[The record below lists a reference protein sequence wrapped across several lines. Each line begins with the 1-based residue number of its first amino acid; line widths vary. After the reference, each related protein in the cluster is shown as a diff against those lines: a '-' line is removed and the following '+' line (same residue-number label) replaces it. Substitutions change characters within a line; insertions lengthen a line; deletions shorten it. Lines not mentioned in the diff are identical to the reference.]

1 MRLRDEL
8 FLLGHD
14 RSGRPAV
21 HPDNLDLGVAA
32 ARLVEL
38 ALAGRVAAASGTVAV
53 AEPTATGDPETDALL
68 TAILRAPAP
77 PPLTGVL
84 THLRTGA
91 AGRVRD
97 DLLAAGVVTTVT
109 QRRLAVLTV
118 TRYPADE
125 ATVRSISVRLWY
137 AAQGREQPDQTTGS
151 LAALVHA
158 VLLHEHAFANI
169 PMTGLGA
176 RLHEIRDGLPAP
188 VREIVSVVSTMIAR
202 QAVAIYR

>member
-14 RSGRPAV
+14 GSGRPAV
-21 HPDNLDLGVAA
+21 HPDNLDVGVAA
-32 ARLVEL
+32 AELVEL
-38 ALAGRVAAASGTVAV
+38 ALVGRVAAAGGKVAV

-84 THLRTGA
+84 THLRGGA
-91 AGRVRD
+91 AERVRD
-97 DLLAAGVVTTVT
+97 DLLAAGVVTKVT
-109 QRRLAVLTV
+109 QRRLGVLTV

-137 AAQGREQPDQTTGS
+137 AAQGREQPDTTTGS
-151 LAALVHA
+151 LAALVQA

-169 PMTGLGA
+169 PMTALPA
-176 RLHEIRDGLPAP
+176 RLNEIRDGLPAS
-188 VREIVSVVSTMIAR
+188 VREIASVVSTIIAQ